1 MTTVL
6 RTFPTAKSK
15 VSVSAVQLIP
25 AAQSATLPLFALEND
40 TTASTL
46 FLRADD
52 PNIYGV
58 AYGNLNQVPI
68 VAKKD
73 ENNVLRQKASNKGYN
88 FYSAP
93 WSIYT
98 FPARDLG
105 KRTKIT
111 AIDQSVYDY
120 LTALYGLVGAVTIT
134 LTDWRLEK
142 EGYVK
147 TYQLLQGSA
156 YVNVNG
162 TTYFGAASLPN
173 TEVSGVEQTSI
184 VSSPLITNDFTYNGT
199 NIPTIQMSYNT
210 FCAIDTPIT
219 ISAIDSSNPN
229 PNTRIYFTLQNNV
242 TMYNGPNYP

>member
-68 VAKKD
+68 VEKATVK
-73 ENNVLRQKASNKGYN
+73 KASNKGYN

-105 KRTKIT
+105 RRTNIT

-184 VSSPLITNDFTYNGT
+184 IMSPKITDDFTYNGAT
-199 NIPTIQMSYNT
+199 IPTIQMSYNT

-219 ISAIDSSNPN
+219 ISAIDSSNPD
-229 PNTRIYFTLQNNV
+229 PATRVYFTLQNNV

>member
-6 RTFPTAKSK
+6 RTFPNAKTTM
-15 VSVSAVQLIP
+15 SVSAVQLIP

-40 TTASTL
+40 TDASTL

-58 AYGNLNQVPI
+58 AYGNLNQVPVVEKAGI
-68 VAKKD
+68 
-73 ENNVLRQKASNKGYN
+73 QKASNKGFN

-93 WSIYT
+93 WCIYT

-105 KRTKIT
+105 RRTRIT
-111 AIDQSVYDY
+111 AIDPSVYQY
-120 LTALYGLVGAVTIT
+120 LTALYGLVGAVSIT
-134 LTDWRLEK
+134 LTDWRLET
-142 EGYVK
+142 EGFVK

-162 TTYFGAASLPN
+162 TTYFGAAKLPD
-173 TEVSGVEQTSI
+173 TQVAGVDQISI
-184 VSSPLITNDFTYNGT
+184 VGSPLLTNDFTYNGLS
-199 NIPTIQMSYNT
+199 IPTIQMPYNT

-219 ISAIDSSNPN
+219 LSAIDSSNPD
-229 PNTRIYFTLQNNV
+229 PTTRIYFTLQNNV
-242 TMYNGPNYP
+242 TMYNGPNY

>member
-6 RTFPTAKSK
+6 RSFPTAKSK

-40 TTASTL
+40 STASTL

-52 PNIYGV
+52 PNIYGI
-58 AYGNLNQVPI
+58 AYGNLNQVP
-68 VAKKD
+68 VVEKAG
-73 ENNVLRQKASNKGYN
+73 VQKASNKGFN

-105 KRTKIT
+105 RRTQIT

-120 LTALYGLVGAVTIT
+120 LTALYTLVGTVTIT
-134 LTDWRLEK
+134 LTDWRLES
-142 EGYVK
+142 EGFVK

-162 TTYFGAASLPN
+162 TTYFGAAKLPD
-173 TEVSGVEQTSI
+173 TQVSGVDEYSLIQ
-184 VSSPLITNDFTYNGT
+184 SPLITNDFTYNGAD
-199 NIPTIQMSYNT
+199 IPTIQMPYNT

-219 ISAIDSSNPN
+219 ISAVDTSNPN
-229 PNTRIYFTLQNNV
+229 PATRIYFTLQNNV
-242 TMYNGPNYP
+242 TMYNGPNY

>member
-58 AYGNLNQVPI
+58 AYGNLNQVP
-68 VAKKD
+68 VVVK
-73 ENNVLRQKASNKGYN
+73 NNVQKASNKGYN

-93 WSIYT
+93 WCIYT

-111 AIDQSVYDY
+111 EIDPSIYQY
-120 LTALYGLVGAVTIT
+120 LTALYTLVGAVTIT

-162 TTYFGAASLPN
+162 TTYFGAAALPN
-173 TEVSGVEQTSI
+173 TEVSGVESTSVI
-184 VSSPLITNDFTYNGT
+184 SSPLISNDFTYNGSA
-199 NIPTIQMSYNT
+199 IPTIQMSYNT

-219 ISAIDSSNPN
+219 ISAVDSSNPDSS
-229 PNTRIYFTLQNNV
+229 TRVYFTLQNNV
-242 TMYNGPNYP
+242 TMYNGPNY

>member
-6 RTFPTAKSK
+6 RSFPTAKSK

-25 AAQSATLPLFALEND
+25 SAQSATLPLFALEND
-40 TTASTL
+40 STASTL

-58 AYGNLNQVPI
+58 AYGNLNQVP
-68 VAKKD
+68 VVEKAG
-73 ENNVLRQKASNKGYN
+73 VQKASNKGFN

-105 KRTKIT
+105 RRTQIT
-111 AIDQSVYDY
+111 AIDSSVYQY

-134 LTDWRLEK
+134 LTDWRLES
-142 EGYVK
+142 EGFVK

-162 TTYFGAASLPN
+162 TMYFGAAKLPD
-173 TEVSGVEQTSI
+173 TEVSGVDKYTLLN
-184 VSSPLITNDFTYNGT
+184 SPLISNDFTYNGT
-199 NIPTIQMSYNT
+199 NIPTYQMPYNS

-219 ISAIDSSNPN
+219 ISAIDSSNPE
-229 PNTRIYFTLQNNV
+229 PDTRVYFTLQNNV
-242 TMYNGPNYP
+242 TMYNGPNY